1 VFGIFVYI
9 YISKGVGGEATKLQ
23 LLNKNTMGNIIN
35 FNILKDFF
43 TNNSYEKLDVNSK
56 PFLEHTP
63 VKYRWTHGATDYHMG
78 DGVLIYA
85 AIQYLRA
92 KVCVCLGSGGGFIPR
107 IMSQARMELHDQEIF
122 EGRKLMEWGDI
133 GTTILVDAIN
143 GVGGEVDWNEDD
155 SFFRKHFPCRLIL
168 ESTES
173 AFYHYFVKED
183 IKIDY
188 LHIDAGHSYESVKQ
202 DFELYSSILSPNGI
216 ISIHDTDLSFQKEL
230 IVTSDVKS
238 ENNFDD
244 FSHGPSK
251 LIREI
256 KESGEWEVFNFFN
269 NGILRTKPA
278 STGLT
283 FIQKCKK

>member
-1 VFGIFVYI
+1 METVYFGQGHNNQWAFNTFPSSSSLSIRNRSNGEEFHFQPNGYLLSNGFVNV
-9 YISKGVGGEATKLQ
+9 SP
-23 LLNKNTMGNIIN
+23 KN
-35 FNILKDFF
+35 
-43 TNNSYEKLDVNSK
+43 
-56 PFLEHTP
+56 
-63 VKYRWTHGATDYHMG
+63 
-78 DGVLIYA
+78 
-85 AIQYLRA
+85 
-92 KVCVCLGSGGGFIPR
+92 
-107 IMSQARMELHDQEIF
+107 
-122 EGRKLMEWGDI
+122 
-133 GTTILVDAIN
+133 
-143 GVGGEVDWNEDD
+143 
-155 SFFRKHFPCRLIL
+155 
-168 ESTES
+168 
-173 AFYHYFVKED
+173 KED

-230 IVTSDVKS
+230 IVTNDVKS